1 MPENE
6 EVAKATVAQ
15 QDVAKAIG
23 TKAEA
28 AATATAG
35 DELSEEDLEAVA
47 GGFTVG
53 ILYATGQLS
62 TDNNI

>member
-47 GGFTVG
+47 GGITRDG
-53 ILYATGQLS
+53 KGGLITGL
-62 TDNNI
+62 NG